1 MPTINQ
7 EMYEQRE
14 AFLLDLRD
22 LKERIAREEPSC
34 FGQSNETDR
43 DLCQILREI
52 LQLEQ
57 GLTGGGVRPGSLY
70 PPTKDH
76 QARKSSVN
84 ERLINILR
92 KNQ

>member
-1 MPTINQ
+1 L
-7 EMYEQRE
+7 RE
-14 AFLLDLRD
+14 
-22 LKERIAREEPSC
+22 LKERIAREEPAC
-34 FGQSNETDR
+34 FGQNNETDR
-43 DLCQILREI
+43 GLCEIRREI

-76 QARKSSVN
+76 QTRKSSAN
-84 ERLINILR
+84 KRLINLLLLQ